1 MRHVS
6 NGVECLKLSIE
17 ASRRPAA
24 CDDNASP
31 PANCGQPNP
40 ARPRAEPHSLPQRRK
55 GASRGWRAA
64 HAAGLAE
71 TYCAHLPYSARLS
84 NNPLARAGVSHA
96 AGGGAGGVGGA
107 GGSARAAAG
116 GACGA
121 AAGGACG
128 AAAAYGISANDA
140 LGDPTRIGSTTAAW
154 GSVGGTGEA
163 QAATSAAGG
172 GGGAPGGRDPG
183 AVWPPWRNG
192 EHLAHHFGP
201 AWDSKLAPLTL
212 RDKLDRM
219 TAPCCR
225 VRTPPA
231 ADGADADA
239 IRDADRAPRT
249 SDIKRPQMTVDART
263 SRAN

>member
-1 MRHVS
+1 MTTPR
-6 NGVECLKLSIE
+6 L
-17 ASRRPAA
+17 
-24 CDDNASP
+24 P
-31 PANCGQPNP
+31 PIVGNQIQ
-40 ARPRAEPHSLPQRRK
+40 L
-55 GASRGWRAA
+55 A
-64 HAAGLAE
+64 HARSHTRSHNDAKVLQEVGAQPTPQMLAGLAE

-107 GGSARAAAG
+107 GGSA
-116 GACGA
+116 GA

-212 RDKLDRM
+212 RDKLD
-219 TAPCCR
+219 
-225 VRTPPA
+225 
-231 ADGADADA
+231 DGAVAESA
-239 IRDADRAPRT
+239 RPQLQTELMLTLSGMLTERRAPP
-249 SDIKRPQMTVDART
+249 I
-263 SRAN
+263 SRGRR

>member
-1 MRHVS
+1 MTTPR
-6 NGVECLKLSIE
+6 L
-17 ASRRPAA
+17 
-24 CDDNASP
+24 P
-31 PANCGQPNP
+31 PTVGNQIQ
-40 ARPRAEPHSLPQRRK
+40 L
-55 GASRGWRAA
+55 A
-64 HAAGLAE
+64 HARSHTRSHNDAKVLQEVGAQPTPQMLAGLAE
-71 TYCAHLPYSARLS
+71 TYCAHLPYSVRLS

-107 GGSARAAAG
+107 GGSA
-116 GACGA
+116 GA

-140 LGDPTRIGSTTAAW
+140 LADPTRIGSTTAAW

-212 RDKLDRM
+212 RDKLD
-219 TAPCCR
+219 
-225 VRTPPA
+225 
-231 ADGADADA
+231 DGAVAESA
-239 IRDADRAPRT
+239 RPQLQTELMQTLSGMLTERA
-249 SDIKRPQMTVDART
+249 SDIKRPQMTRFESEKFSLD
-263 SRAN
+263 